1 MLTFQANPCNQ
12 KMRKTCKSLK
22 EAKEFLLD
30 KFFILFYNK
39 VEFITNGFG
48 DKSFKTITKTEWL
61 PIDNDRQL

>member
-1 MLTFQANPCNQ
+1 
-12 KMRKTCKSLK
+12 MRKTCKSLK